1 MRFKANIQNIIT
13 FTRFTA
19 SLSSLGPFAWVRLDE
34 NDIRFTVIPE
44 QGTQV
49 WSVLQIDSV
58 FESYLIESA
67 ADNVINLEVPLQG
80 LHRALKSA
88 VNATAASI
96 RLTKRDGLPM
106 LCLTINTTS
115 VGNIAMQTADDS
127 FAAMMDTEDGE
138 RGMNIDFTNNARER
152 ETIITQDIP
161 IRVLSSNSVDGLH
174 EPRTREPDV
183 NIELPSL
190 MQLKAISDRFTRLAL
205 VSKASA
211 SSVSG
216 ATSVGPRLELSANM
230 HGCLRI
236 RIDTD
241 AMNIN
246 STWTGLTNPRLDPS
260 AIEGGEAALQ
270 NHPTE
275 IMRQQG
281 DAKGD
286 SEEGWAKVFID
297 GRDWSKVMS
306 VGRVGGRVIACFC
319 NDHALILY
327 VYMNTGNDDGSD
339 RSVLTYYI
347 SSYSN

>member
-1 MRFKANIQNIIT
+1 
-13 FTRFTA
+13 
-19 SLSSLGPFAWVRLDE
+19 
-34 NDIRFTVIPE
+34 
-44 QGTQV
+44 
-49 WSVLQIDSV
+49 V
-58 FESYLIESA
+58 FESYLIEA
-67 ADNVINLEVPLQG
+67 AAGNVINLEVPLQG

-115 VGNIAMQTADDS
+115 VGNIAMQPSDESFTPMPDPDDV
-127 FAAMMDTEDGE
+127 D

-205 VSKASA
+205 VSKAST
-211 SSVSG
+211 SSVAG

-246 STWTGLTNPRLDPS
+246 STWTGLTNPQLDPT
-260 AIEGGEAALQ
+260 AIEGGEEALQ

-275 IMRQQG
+275 KMRHLG
-281 DAKGD
+281 DAQGQ
-286 SEEGWAKVFID
+286 SEEGWAKVHID

-306 VGRVGGRVIACFC
+306 VGRVGGRVIACKC
-319 NDHALILY
+319 LLNLKPY
-327 VYMNTGNDDGSD
+327 PGSG
-339 RSVLTYYI
+339 
-347 SSYSN
+347 